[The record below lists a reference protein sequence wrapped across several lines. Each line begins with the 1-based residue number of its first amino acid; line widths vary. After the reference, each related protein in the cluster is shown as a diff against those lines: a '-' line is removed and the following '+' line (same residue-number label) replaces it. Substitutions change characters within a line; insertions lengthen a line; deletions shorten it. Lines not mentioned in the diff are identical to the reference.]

1 MLKSYK
7 SIYSKIQIQGLILSL
22 LTTLLYLLSFVK
34 EINGDGIGY
43 VRRIEQDTWQTLFLP
58 GHLIYC
64 PFGLLLKE
72 MCGVIGIKI
81 PTHVMLRIFNSMLG
95 GLGIGLFCLVV
106 FRYVRSNFLAITA
119 SLGLAISFGYW
130 IQGIDIETYMSAIF
144 FLILCLYL
152 LESEYKTPY
161 LKGFILGLSHSL
173 AVLLHLSNVLFFP
186 FVVTYLF
193 SRKGA
198 ASNNLHKNEQ
208 KIIIFFV
215 YLFTFIGL
223 TGSAYYYVMFQ
234 LMNMCSLAEAWQWIL
249 YSAHEFK
256 DTTGLINLI
265 KAFYGFAR
273 SIIYVELIF
282 TSKWGINIAKF
293 TFITFLLSLFTFF
306 LIKRGKDIVNRYRN
320 ILISLSIWIIPYLLF
335 ALFFF
340 SADTE
345 RWVFILPAFWLI
357 FALSIKTT
365 NSDNQINLKQRCGI
379 TIILIIIFSTN
390 LVTTVYPMH
399 KHDSRIKRTAFLARY
414 IKDGDLIITP
424 GHDQTDFIWIY
435 NGVKCDVL
443 QLTYVVA
450 GLKEDKNSIFE
461 YMDREIYY
469 KLSAGQRIFLIR
481 IFDDPKNTEMIY
493 GWKEITPL
501 GITSG
506 DFVRYF
512 SRYNCTPIA
521 FYKKEGLTLW
531 ELSGPKPHISIYAYP
546 YQEVST
552 LRSLTSESR
561 IQ

>member
-1 MLKSYK
+1 MKIASF
-7 SIYSKIQIQGLILSL
+7 SKIQIQCLILCL
-22 LTTLLYLLSFVK
+22 LITSLYLLSFVK

-64 PFGLLLKE
+64 PIGLLLKE
-72 MCGVIGIKI
+72 MCGVIGINI
-81 PTHVMLRIFNSMLG
+81 PTHVILRIFNSILG
-95 GLGIGLFCLVV
+95 GIGIALFCLVV
-106 FRYVRSNFLAITA
+106 FRYVRSNFLAIAA
-119 SLGLAISFGYW
+119 SVGLAISFGYW
-130 IQGIDIETYMSAIF
+130 IQGIDVETYMPAIF

-152 LESEYKTPY
+152 LESESGTPY
-161 LKGFILGLSHSL
+161 LNGFILGLSHSL
-173 AVLLHLSNVLFFP
+173 AVLFHLSNVLFFP

-193 SRKGA
+193 FRPFREGGSSKDG
-198 ASNNLHKNEQ
+198 Q
-208 KIIIFFV
+208 KVRFFTYIV
-215 YLFTFIGL
+215 TFIGL
-223 TGSAYYYVMFQ
+223 TGYAYYYVIFQ
-234 LMNMCSLAEAWQWIL
+234 LMDMCSLTGAWQWIL
-249 YSAHEFK
+249 SSAHEFK

-282 TSKWGINIAKF
+282 TTKWGINIAIF
-293 TFITFLLSLFTFF
+293 SLITFLLSLFILF
-306 LIKRGKDIVNRYRN
+306 LIKRGKDIINCYRN

-345 RWVFILPAFWLI
+345 RWVFILPALWLI
-357 FALSIKTT
+357 FALSIAATTT
-365 NSDNQINLKQRCGI
+365 NSDNQITLKQGWGI
-379 TIILIIIFSTN
+379 IIILTIIFSTN

-399 KHDSRIKRTAFLARY
+399 KQDSRIKRTAFMARY

-424 GHDQTDFIWIY
+424 GHDQTDFVWLY
-435 NGVKCDVL
+435 NGIRCDVL
-443 QLTYVVA
+443 QLTYVVG

-481 IFDDPKNTEMIY
+481 IFDDPKDREMIY

-501 GITSG
+501 GITPL

-512 SRYNCTPIA
+512 SKYNCTPIA
-521 FYKKEGLTLW
+521 FYEKEGLTLW
-531 ELSGPKPHISIYAYP
+531 ELSGPRPHISIYAYP
-546 YQEVST
+546 
-552 LRSLTSESR
+552 
-561 IQ
+561 